1 MATSRNK
8 LYDLFY
14 KGKPIIFDMLIP
26 FPYCSER
33 ISIHY
38 TRKVGCGGFMSMGRT
53 CLLIFKSLEG
63 KTGVCIWV
71 IWD

>member
-14 KGKPIIFDMLIP
+14 KGKPIIFDKLIP

-38 TRKVGCGGFMSMGRT
+38 TRNVGYMGV
-53 CLLIFKSLEG
+53 L
-63 KTGVCIWV
+63 
-71 IWD
+71 